1 MPVMIAILI
10 VTMMQVS
17 GGEKEMCTV
26 YVYQMY
32 EIDFFH
38 NGELWASFTYVYYLR
53 RRVMYFTLSNNY

>member
-32 EIDFFH
+32 EIDFNTIVALGF
-38 NGELWASFTYVYYLR
+38 L
-53 RRVMYFTLSNNY
+53 